1 MVHHANS
8 TSGSLTYTACTF
20 VHVHVRKTEALV
32 GKQLWKATYST
43 YTTTCMYIWK
53 VHTHIHKHLC
63 TCMCMHAQS
72 HVHVYTHVHD
82 STCIHGKSAICGM
95 CWGFV
100 VSSSHI
106 VQYCD
111 VLTQVDYSHWPNGTH
126 AVTTCG
132 RIGLV
137 NSSMCEPHPIHVP
150 MDLWCYIHVST
161 CKYMYV

>member
-1 MVHHANS
+1 MYAKQKL
-8 TSGSLTYTACTF
+8 SLASNCEKLLIQHNIIRLHACTHERCTRIF
-20 VHVHVRKTEALV
+20 TN
-32 GKQLWKATYST
+32 
-43 YTTTCMYIWK
+43 TCA
-53 VHTHIHKHLC
+53 HAC
-63 TCMCMHAQS
+63 ACMHN
-72 HVHVYTHVHD
+72 HMYMYTHVHD
-82 STCIHGKSAICGM
+82 STCIHGTSAICGM

-100 VSSSHI
+100 VSSPHI

-137 NSSMCEPHPIHVP
+137 NSSMCEPYPIHVP

-161 CKYMYV
+161 RIYVYKQLASKVSQYNTVHVLIKAPL